1 MPKPIKILLSLIVA
15 LATVG
20 AYLFQDYLGQEG
32 PKYAVLFLGP
42 LMIFGMWLFPE
53 VMRKGKP
60 QADRRPARHGDGA
73 EPRLGR

>member
-15 LATVG
+15 IATVG

-42 LMIFGMWLFPE
+42 FMIFGMWLFPE
-53 VMRKGKP
+53 VMRKGNP
-60 QADRRPARHGDGA
+60 QTGRRPATRGDGN
-73 EPRLGR
+73 